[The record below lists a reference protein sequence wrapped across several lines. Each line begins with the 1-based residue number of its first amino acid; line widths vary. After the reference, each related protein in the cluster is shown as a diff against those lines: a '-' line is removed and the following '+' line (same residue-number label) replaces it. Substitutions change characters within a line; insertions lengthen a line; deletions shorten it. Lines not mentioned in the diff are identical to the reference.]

1 MTEKSHFSDAAE
13 KLALNVSLASF
24 LMNLLLSVFKL
35 FAGIAGHSQAMIS
48 DAVHSASDCASTV
61 VVMIGVHCGH
71 RQADANHPFGHE
83 RLESAASLILA
94 VMLGITGVGVGVS
107 AIRTLCHP
115 AALQVPGKA
124 ALMMAVVSI
133 LVKEGQYW
141 WTRWAA
147 LTVDSDALMAD
158 AWHHRSDSLS
168 SAGAFLGILGAR
180 LGYPVLDPLASIIIC
195 MLIAKAAYDIFRDA
209 MDKMVDKSAPDEVVA
224 DMRLVIA
231 QQKGVAGIDEIK
243 TRLFG
248 AKVYVDVEI
257 AADGS
262 QPLTESHQ
270 IAERVHHAVEENFP
284 AVKHCMVHVNPLPP
298 SEKTKRR

>member
-158 AWHHRSDSLS
+158 AWHHRSDALS
-168 SAGAFLGILGAR
+168 SVGALIGIGGAR
-180 LGYPVLDPLASIIIC
+180 KGWLWMDPPWVCHRILILAVAVQAVLAIVKQDDRPVL
-195 MLIAKAAYDIFRDA
+195 RH
-209 MDKMVDKSAPDEVVA
+209 KSAACDSR
-224 DMRLVIA
+224 D
-231 QQKGVAGIDEIK
+231 D
-243 TRLFG
+243 
-248 AKVYVDVEI
+248 
-257 AADGS
+257 S
-262 QPLTESHQ
+262 QPARCGHD
-270 IAERVHHAVEENFP
+270 
-284 AVKHCMVHVNPLPP
+284 
-298 SEKTKRR
+298 

>member
-107 AIRTLCHP
+107 AIRT
-115 AALQVPGKA
+115 A
-124 ALMMAVVSI
+124 
-133 LVKEGQYW
+133 
-141 WTRWAA
+141 
-147 LTVDSDALMAD
+147 
-158 AWHHRSDSLS
+158 LS
-168 SAGAFLGILGAR
+168 SGSLASPGQGGADDGGGFDFGQGR
-180 LGYPVLDPLASIIIC
+180 PVL
-195 MLIAKAAYDIFRDA
+195 
-209 MDKMVDKSAPDEVVA
+209 VDTLGRAH
-224 DMRLVIA
+224 R
-231 QQKGVAGIDEIK
+231 G
-243 TRLFG
+243 F
-248 AKVYVDVEI
+248 
-257 AADGS
+257 
-262 QPLTESHQ
+262 
-270 IAERVHHAVEENFP
+270 
-284 AVKHCMVHVNPLPP
+284 
-298 SEKTKRR
+298 

>member
-1 MTEKSHFSDAAE
+1 MTEKSHFSDDAE

-147 LTVDSDALMAD
+147 LTVDSDALMSD
-158 AWHHRSDSLS
+158 AWHHRSDALS
-168 SAGAFLGILGAR
+168 SVGALIGIGGAR
-180 LGYPVLDPLASIIIC
+180 KEMCIRDSPVRALSK
-195 MLIAKAAYDIFRDA
+195 LIRVGLTKAD
-209 MDKMVDKSAPDEVVA
+209 
-224 DMRLVIA
+224 
-231 QQKGVAGIDEIK
+231 
-243 TRLFG
+243 
-248 AKVYVDVEI
+248 
-257 AADGS
+257 
-262 QPLTESHQ
+262 
-270 IAERVHHAVEENFP
+270 
-284 AVKHCMVHVNPLPP
+284 
-298 SEKTKRR
+298 SEPILKL